1 MSNGQTLEQQLIT
14 KFTQELLTFLRQR
27 PGVALESLAHS
38 TPEMSFDLGKV
49 RKNQVIHNRAG
60 DRIFVMNLTGIAY
73 IRFNSATGSKY
84 QLRVGSISTPFR
96 KLYLENE
103 AQAGKSVSMIIG
115 YGAFVDFAS
124 AYLKTK
130 ILKPDDSEVNPASE
144 EKQDSILGQ
153 LDKKTSTLATQ
164 ATLALV
170 KAKTDN
176 LNLSISALRD
186 AIAGATPKTL
196 KQIWDVLTTISGL
209 DFASDTG
216 LAVIADLDFAEQTT
230 LALMKTK
237 IDDTFTEVQKLS
249 TPVSNHD
256 VSTGAA
262 LTVSLEVGHRRF
274 VEVWMKT
281 SAAATFNLYGSKDNI
296 NWRECDEIEFDGA
309 GELKNGYWN
318 ADKYVKVSTTDA
330 NNNEIEI
337 SAS

>member
-1 MSNGQTLEQQLIT
+1 MSNGQTLEQQQLIT
-14 KFTQELLTFLRQR
+14 KFTQELLTFLRYR
-27 PGVALESLAHS
+27 PGVALESLSHS
-38 TPEMSFDLGKV
+38 TPELSFDLGKA

-60 DRIFVMNLTGIAY
+60 DKIFITNVTGIAY

-84 QLRVGSISTPFR
+84 QLRVGSIASPFR

-103 AQAGKSVSMIIG
+103 AQTGKSVSIIIG
-115 YGAFVDFAS
+115 YGAFVDFVVS
-124 AYLKTK
+124 NW
-130 ILKPDDSEVNPASE
+130 EVLNTIS
-144 EKQDSILGQ
+144 
-153 LDKKTSTLATQ
+153 DKDFATQ
-164 ATLALV
+164 ATLALI

-176 LNLSISALRD
+176 LNISITSLRD
-186 AIAGATPKTL
+186 AITGAAPKTL
-196 KQIWDVLTTISGL
+196 KQVWDVLTTISGI

-216 LAVIADLDFAEQTT
+216 LAVIAGLDFAEQTT

-249 TPVSNHD
+249 TPVSDHD
-256 VSTGAA
+256 ESTGAA

-281 SAAATFNLYGSKDNI
+281 SAAATFHLSGSKDNV

-318 ADKYVKVSTTDA
+318 ADRYVKVSTTDA

-337 SAS
+337 TAS